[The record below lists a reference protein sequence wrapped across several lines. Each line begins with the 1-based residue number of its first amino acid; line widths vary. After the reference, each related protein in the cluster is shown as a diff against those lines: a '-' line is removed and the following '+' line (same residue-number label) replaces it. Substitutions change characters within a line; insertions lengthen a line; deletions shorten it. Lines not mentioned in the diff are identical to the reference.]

1 MIICT
6 LTLTLRKSKL
16 KYVKYKTMRTDRISL
31 FLRKSD
37 FPANNLDKPNNP
49 FPQHEKVESNEQT
62 QNSPTVSHQ
71 IIH

>member
-16 KYVKYKTMRTDRISL
+16 KYVKYKTMRKDRISL

-37 FPANNLDKPNNP
+37 FPANNLDTPNNP
-49 FPQHEKVESNEQT
+49 FPQH
-62 QNSPTVSHQ
+62 
-71 IIH
+71 